1 MCSHVSERDVCFPAG
16 AVFMC
21 SLSPA
26 SARAPAIKVITWFSL
41 SAGRDAS
48 KRGKNSHFLGF
59 LQEDSS
65 FLGSCI
71 DFTIN
76 KEDLRAA
83 DQYWEN

>member
-1 MCSHVSERDVCFPAG
+1 MCSHVSEREVWFAA

-21 SLSPA
+21 SLAPA

-41 SAGRDAS
+41 SAGTDTS
-48 KRGKNSHFLGF
+48 KPGKNSDFLGF

-65 FLGSCI
+65 IWRSCI